1 MSRTGTLDGAMAA
14 REGMAMQ
21 HESSEH
27 RRGLIYAFLAYATW
41 GLFPIYFR
49 MVGSVGPIEV
59 LSHRVLWCCFFILIF
74 LAVRRQF
81 GPFIETMRN
90 PRILAALTT
99 SAILIALNWLVYL
112 WAVLNDHIIAAS
124 LAYFLNPLVNVL
136 FGVVLLGE
144 RLKIVQWCAIGLAVA
159 GAVVLGAGAPQTL
172 GISLFLALTFAIYG
186 LVRKLTPVAPL
197 TGLGIETLVL
207 MPPALTGLA
216 WTASHGGLGIGRD
229 VGVSLLLVG
238 GGLITSVPLLM
249 FAVAA
254 RLLPMVTLGLIQYI
268 TPTMLFLCGVLLY
281 NEQLSTAQWASFA
294 LIWTGLAIFAG
305 HTLRA
310 GRATRAR
317 AADEVIP
324 EPSS

>member
-1 MSRTGTLDGAMAA
+1 MGTLDGRMAP
-14 REGMAMQ
+14 RDGMVMQ

-59 LSHRVLWCCFFILIF
+59 LSHRVLWCFVFIAVF
-74 LAVRRQF
+74 LAVKRQF
-81 GPFIETMRN
+81 PAFVETMRD
-90 PRILAALTT
+90 PRILAALTA

-112 WAVLNDHIIAAS
+112 WAVLHDHIVAAS

-136 FGVVLLGE
+136 FGVLLLGE
-144 RLKIVQWCAIGLAVA
+144 RLRPVQWTAIGLAAA
-159 GAVVLGAGAPQTL
+159 GVVVQGAGAPQTL
-172 GISLFLALTFAIYG
+172 GISLFLAITFAIYG
-186 LVRKLTPVAPL
+186 LVRKLTPVLPL
-197 TGLGIETLVL
+197 TGLGIETLAL

-216 WTASHGGLGIGRD
+216 WTAGHGGLGFGRD

-238 GGLITSVPLLM
+238 GGLITSVPLIM

-281 NEQLSTAQWASFA
+281 GEHLTPAQWASFA
-294 LIWTGLAIFAG
+294 LIWTGLVIFAG
-305 HTLRA
+305 HALRA
-310 GRATRAR
+310 GRAAGTRPAGETSP
-317 AADEVIP
+317 ATLDL
-324 EPSS
+324 